1 MPPGVISLLLVL
13 GPFAWALWLHRR
25 LKAQDRALQAAIE
38 HSREA
43 DRRADA
49 SALQFSAL
57 SESLPQALWVVG
69 PDGSTRHMNRRW
81 ADYTGLSDDECQGDG
96 WLKTVHAEDQQR
108 YLAARDV
115 ALSEGTECSIEVR
128 LRRHDGV
135 FRWWLVRVVPAR
147 NAAGQIVEWIGSC
160 TDIDDLKQAEDSAR
174 RSEDRYRQ
182 ILETTN
188 DVVLL
193 IDHSDRILYVNGA
206 VRTVFGHAP
215 EALLGQP
222 LAQLQPERLRAA
234 HAAGV
239 KRYLQSGIRRID
251 WHATQAV
258 GLHREG
264 REFPVEIAFEE
275 LKIGGEPL
283 FTAFIRD
290 ITERRK
296 AEQLRDSLETQLR
309 ESQKMEAIGTLAGG
323 VAHDFNNMLGVI
335 LGNLQLS
342 IEQAGPDVALRSSLE
357 EIEKAS
363 SRARALVRQILTFSR
378 HQPAERRLC
387 ELQPIVEESVRL
399 LRSTLP
405 AQVRIELRGAADLPR
420 VLADPLQI
428 EQVLLNLCTNAA
440 YAMDGGGGLID
451 LQLDTVQLEAKGD
464 PDRPG
469 LPPGRYLRLRCTDNG
484 CGMDAQTL
492 QRIFEPFFTTKPV
505 GIGTGLGLSVV
516 HGILAA
522 HDGAITARSEPGRGS
537 CFTVYLPVVAT
548 TADAEK
554 SAPGGNGQL
563 ALPPAGDGSRV
574 LYVDDEEALVFL
586 VRRLLER
593 RGYAVSVFTDP
604 EAAMAAFRAA
614 PDAFD
619 VVVTDF
625 NMPKLSGLDVARIV
639 RELRPDV
646 PIAIASGYVTEE
658 LRGQAG
664 PAGVATL
671 IYKEDLVDRFC
682 DSIEQMIRSRAPAH

>member
-25 LKAQDRALQAAIE
+25 LKAQDQALQAAAE
-38 HSREA
+38 RSREA

-57 SESLPQALWVVG
+57 SGSLPQALWVVG
-69 PDGSTRHMNRRW
+69 PDGSTRHLNRRW
-81 ADYTGLSDDECQGDG
+81 AEYTGLSDDECQGHG
-96 WLKTVHAEDQQR
+96 WLKTVYAEDQQR

-115 ALSEGTECSIEVR
+115 ALSAGTACSIEVR

-160 TDIDDLKQAEDSAR
+160 TDIEDLKQAEDSVR

-182 ILETTN
+182 IL
-188 DVVLL
+188 
-193 IDHSDRILYVNGA
+193 A
-206 VRTVFGHAP
+206 
-215 EALLGQP
+215 
-222 LAQLQPERLRAA
+222 
-234 HAAGV
+234 
-239 KRYLQSGIRRID
+239 
-251 WHATQAV
+251 
-258 GLHREG
+258 
-264 REFPVEIAFEE
+264 
-275 LKIGGEPL
+275 
-283 FTAFIRD
+283 
-290 ITERRK
+290 
-296 AEQLRDSLETQLR
+296 
-309 ESQKMEAIGTLAGG
+309 
-323 VAHDFNNMLGVI
+323 
-335 LGNLQLS
+335 
-342 IEQAGPDVALRSSLE
+342 
-357 EIEKAS
+357 
-363 SRARALVRQILTFSR
+363 FSR

-387 ELQPIVEESVRL
+387 ELQPIVEESLRL

-428 EQVLLNLCTNAA
+428 EQVVLNLCTNAA
-440 YAMDGGGGLID
+440 YAMEGSGGLID
-451 LQLDTVQLEAKGD
+451 LQLDRVQLGAQED
-464 PDRPG
+464 PDRPD
-469 LPPGRYLRLRCTDNG
+469 LPPGRYLRLRCSDNG
-484 CGMDAQTL
+484 RGMEAQTL

-505 GIGTGLGLSVV
+505 GIGTGLGLSVA

-537 CFTVYLPVVAT
+537 CFTLYLPVAV
-548 TADAEK
+548 TASGGE
-554 SAPGGNGQL
+554 SRAPVGDGS
-563 ALPPAGDGSRV
+563 PAPAPSRDGSRV

-593 RGYAVSVFTDP
+593 RGHAVSVFTDP

-664 PAGVATL
+664 PAGVGTL

-682 DSIEQMIRSRAPAH
+682 DSIEQMIRSRAVPR